1 MAKRDIYIAIM
12 VAAAKGRCV
21 FLSVEE
27 VRDLSNDDAIMTR
40 AANALDASEFA
51 DGHPGWEKINPRR
64 DRSNI
69 EGNLAT

>member
-1 MAKRDIYIAIM
+1 MIKRDVYVAIM

-27 VRDLSNDDAIMTR
+27 VQDLSVDDAIMTR
-40 AANALDASEFA
+40 ASNALDENEFA
-51 DGHPGWEKINPRR
+51 DGHANWAKINPRR

-69 EGNLAT
+69 PGNLAT